1 MTFRH
6 GLILVAAL
14 SAALPAAADDINDQI
29 LSSLNSSLE
38 SSDAPAIPADS
49 SATPVIIEADLWQR
63 IRNGFALPPLENELV
78 TRHETWYASRPDYWQ
93 RMMERSS
100 KYLHFVVEE
109 VEKRGYPMEIALLPM
124 IESAYNPRAQSH
136 AKAAGMWQFIPS
148 TGTHYGLEQTWWYDG
163 RRDIYAATR
172 AALDYLGMLHKM
184 FGDWQLALA
193 AYNWGE
199 GAVSRAIARNQ
210 ARGLPT
216 NYESLRMPAETR
228 NYVPKLMAVRNLIA
242 EPERYGIMVPTL
254 ENRPYFAV
262 VTTTRHM
269 DLELAARLADMSVD
283 DFLALNPAYNQPVIA
298 YKASRKLL
306 IPIDKVDLFTRRL
319 EIVQDNLLTW
329 QPYQASR
336 GDTLDTVAARFGGD
350 ADELQRVNRLRSK
363 RLAAGQLV
371 LVPRT
376 PASTTL
382 VRAATP
388 ADVAQAVQ
396 SAPTPSQQ
404 MATVQTTETLAQLQS
419 VTAPPSVPATA
430 AVSGPVAAAPA
441 PVSETVPAP
450 APSELAAGSPA
461 ADSDTAVA
469 AAPATASAAALAVS
483 AATSTTAAE
492 TPVAVELDRSPALAS
507 NDNDP
512 PAAAPQPPTTHVVAR
527 GETAFSL
534 AQRYGLSVQEL
545 LEING
550 LNHARLQAGQKL
562 RLVASASPA
571 PRMQRATAKSQR
583 TRQYVVRSGD
593 TAFSIARRFKVETT
607 ELLRWNG
614 LKSSSV
620 LRPGDS
626 MTIYLARN

>member
-29 LSSLNSSLE
+29 LSSLNSTLASPE
-38 SSDAPAIPADS
+38 ASGTGIDAAPSS
-49 SATPVIIEADLWQR
+49 VIIEADLWQR

-78 TRHETWYASRPDYWQ
+78 TRHENWYASRPDYWQ

-109 VEKRGYPMEIALLPM
+109 VEKRGYPSEIALLPM
-124 IESAYNPRAQSH
+124 IESAYNPRAHSH

-163 RRDIYAATR
+163 RRDIFAATR
-172 AALDYLGMLHKM
+172 AALDYLGMLYGM

-216 NYESLRMPAETR
+216 NYESLKMPAETR
-228 NYVPKLMAVRNLIA
+228 NYVPKLMAVRNLVG
-242 EPERYGIMVPTL
+242 EPERYGVMLPML
-254 ENRPYFAV
+254 ENKPYFSV

-269 DLELAARLADMSVD
+269 DLELAARMADMSLD

-306 IPIDKVDLFTRRL
+306 VPQDKAELFTRRL
-319 EIVQDNLLTW
+319 SVVQDGLLSW
-329 QPYQASR
+329 QAHQAAR
-336 GDTLDTVAARFGGD
+336 GETLDDLVSRYGGD
-350 ADELQRVNRLRSK
+350 AEELQRINRLTSR
-363 RLAAGQLV
+363 RLSAGQLV
-371 LVPRT
+371 LVPRSNNSQLARAASSADIAAVT
-376 PASTTL
+376 RPADSLQEELAQTQSQQTLQQVATSTTEPAPAASAPVEL
-382 VRAATP
+382 ASAATP
-388 ADVAQAVQ
+388 AAEP
-396 SAPTPSQQ
+396 AP
-404 MATVQTTETLAQLQS
+404 M
-419 VTAPPSVPATA
+419 
-430 AVSGPVAAAPA
+430 VAATSATGA
-441 PVSETVPAP
+441 SM
-450 APSELAAGSPA
+450 
-461 ADSDTAVA
+461 SDTATTPDTGLA
-469 AAPATASAAALAVS
+469 QAALPEAGTQT
-483 AATSTTAAE
+483 AGSTVLSDTTGAIPE
-492 TPVAVELDRSPALAS
+492 VDLAS
-507 NDNDP
+507 VASDDSEP
-512 PAAAPQPPTTHVVAR
+512 PAAAPQTPTRHVVAR
-527 GETAFSL
+527 GDTAFSL

-550 LNHARLQAGQKL
+550 LRNSRLQAGQTL
-562 RLVASASPA
+562 RLSASAA
-571 PRMQRATAKSQR
+571 TPRAQRATARSQR
-583 TRQYVVRSGD
+583 TRQYVVRNGD
-593 TAFSIARRFKVETT
+593 TAFSIARRFKVEMA

-626 MTIYLARN
+626 MTIYLASN